1 MSKKKDKEEV
11 FACPVGRFFMDLHQI
26 RPSKSPVVK
35 HLQQSRI
42 ELLKAVR
49 SLLDA
54 GIEHL
59 EKKAEGKGSKK
70 ATKIEVE

>member
-1 MSKKKDKEEV
+1 MSKKKSKEEIV
-11 FACPVGRFFMDLHQI
+11 TCPVGRFFVDLQQI
-26 RPSKSPVVK
+26 CQSKSPVLK
-35 HLQQSRI
+35 HLEQSRI
-42 ELLKAVR
+42 EFLKAVR

-59 EKKAEGKGSKK
+59 EKRSTGKGSKK